1 MKHQRSQLP
10 LKNTG
15 TQQLQKL
22 KKQIEEENIDN
33 IRKEKEECFSESMLG
48 ALSGGVGLE
57 EGWGMGLFNWWML
70 CQELCAW

>member
-10 LKNTG
+10 LKNRTR
-15 TQQLQKL
+15 QLQEL

-33 IRKEKEECFSESMLG
+33 TRKEKEECFSESMLG

-57 EGWGMGLFNWWML
+57 KGWGDGLV
-70 CQELCAW
+70 